1 MRLSF
6 VKSLL
11 SSGAILPLV
20 VGAATAAA
28 LAMSNPA
35 KAESPEAPE
44 TFLRGGHE
52 YNIPKSTFDGEPALQ
67 TFIKIEKNQ
76 YRFYP
81 DPVDNPG
88 KFYASES
95 WPMKNGEIIKEL
107 RVEGADLLEE
117 GFARRYILGE
127 DHAKRTRPGEAFDK
141 DLFVLAITS
150 LFATGMYWE
159 IIVSKEGDT
168 LVVHAIESPVVRGE
182 VVGRE
187 DLMSAEEKA
196 ALEAHNKL
204 DMKEANALYVALLP
218 NMLEIWEKSQ
228 NEIVSEYSEW
238 KRYNVVPFQT
248 GKFTGSEYI
257 NLYANDKIE
266 AWGDFNQ
273 MPIGTVL
280 VIDSFHG
287 DADRTG
293 FAAQWKTGDVV
304 IFRKMK
310 KGFNA
315 ATGNWK
321 ITKID
326 SKGNAQDI
334 TGEKGV
340 KSAYLFAVPDQ
351 YKKTIYF

>member
-1 MRLSF
+1 MRSSF

-11 SSGAILPLV
+11 SSGSVLPLV
-20 VGAATAAA
+20 VGVATAAT

-35 KAESPEAPE
+35 KAESSEAPE

-67 TFIKIEKNQ
+67 KFIKIGKDQ

-81 DPVDNPG
+81 DPKDNPG
-88 KFYASES
+88 KFYAPKN
-95 WPMKNGEIIKEL
+95 WPMKNGETVKEL
-107 RVEGADLLEE
+107 RVEGTELLEE

-141 DLFVLAITS
+141 DLFVLAVTS

-168 LVVHAIESPVVRGE
+168 LVVNAIESPVVRGE

-196 ALEAHNKL
+196 ALEASNKL
-204 DMKEANALYVALLP
+204 DMKEANALYEAVRF
-218 NMLEIWEKSQ
+218 NMIETWEKSK
-228 NEIVSEYSEW
+228 NEIVSEYSDW
-238 KRYNVVPFQT
+238 KRYNIVPFQT
-248 GKFTGSEYI
+248 GKFVGSEYI
-257 NLYANDKIE
+257 NLYANDKVD
-266 AWGDFNQ
+266 AWGNFNQ

-287 DADRTG
+287 DADRSG
-293 FAAQWKTGDVV
+293 FAARWKTGDIV
-304 IFRKMK
+304 IFKKMK
-310 KGFNA
+310 RGFNA
-315 ATGNWK
+315 ATGDWQ

-326 SKGNAQDI
+326 AKGNAQDI

-340 KSAYLFAVPDQ
+340 KSAYLFAVPDK